1 MAHHLP
7 KLMSELYEA
16 VEGFVQRA
24 FDAANERTAA
34 LEKRFGELPA
44 GPRGERGEKGDAV
57 VGEKGEPGAAGK
69 DGANGKDGLD
79 GKNGEPG
86 KDGAAGADGKPGVDG
101 INGKDGAIGRDGT
114 PGADGVNG
122 KDGAPGKDG
131 RDGVDGLKGADGVN
145 GKDGERGVDGVNG
158 KDADPKAIEEAV
170 LRALETRIALEVM
183 AKVEA
188 AMARIPKPENGRDGK
203 DGVTGTKGES
213 GRDGR
218 DGKDG
223 KDGRDGVNGEDG
235 IPGKDAAKIEIL
247 PAIDPARSYP
257 RGTFARHAK
266 GLWHAATNTHEM
278 RGWECLVAGFD
289 DFDVEQ
295 TEERKFKFAA
305 RLSDGQAFV
314 KEFALPVSLYR
325 GVFKPGTEYFRG
337 DEVTWGGSKWHCLA
351 ERTFEQPQTLGC
363 KDWVLSVKRG
373 DPGKDLRPESSK
385 AFSK

>member
-1 MAHHLP
+1 MARQLP

-16 VEGFVQRA
+16 VEVFVQRA

-44 GPRGERGEKGDAV
+44 GPRGERGEKGDAG
-57 VGEKGEPGAAGK
+57 VGAKGEPGAAGK
-69 DGANGKDGLD
+69 DGANGKDGVD

-101 INGKDGAIGRDGT
+101 INGKDGAPGRDGV
-114 PGADGVNG
+114 PGVNG
-122 KDGAPGKDG
+122 KDGA
-131 RDGVDGLKGADGVN
+131 RGADGI
-145 GKDGERGVDGVNG
+145 NG
-158 KDADPKAIEEAV
+158 KDADPKEIEEAV
-170 LRALETRIALEVM
+170 LRALDTRIALEVM

-203 DGVTGTKGES
+203 DGVSVKGES

-235 IPGKDAAKIEIL
+235 TPGKDAAKIEII
-247 PAIDPARSYP
+247 PSIDPARSYP
-257 RGTFARHAK
+257 RGTFARHAN
-266 GLWHAATNTHEM
+266 GLWHAATNTQEM
-278 RGWECLVAGFD
+278 RGWECLVAGFYA
-289 DFDVEQ
+289 FDVEQ
-295 TEERKFKFAA
+295 TEERKFKFTA
-305 RLSDGQAFV
+305 RLSDGLAFV

-373 DPGKDLRPESSK
+373 DPGKDLRAERSK
-385 AFSK
+385 DFPK